1 MSNAF
6 IFPGQ
11 GSQAIGMGKE
21 LYDKYPVSKQVFEEV
36 DDALGYKLSQIIFD
50 GPLAVLTKTENTQ
63 PALMATSIA
72 FVRTIESELGKKIY
86 DLCSLMAGHS
96 LGEYTALCAA
106 GSITL
111 KDAAQILKIRGNA
124 MQNACKGKET
134 AMAACLRISYH
145 DLSEVISYCRDEGIV
160 EIANDNSE
168 SQIIISGE
176 RRAVDRVVSII
187 KDIGKKAIKLNVSA
201 PFHSSLISNASEVMS
216 QALAKINILSPQVP
230 VIQNI
235 SGKLET
241 DPLII
246 RENLVKQVTGLVRWR
261 ETIERFASHNINN
274 ITEIGSG
281 KVLTGLL
288 KRSKHHFNLFN
299 IGSLDELRSFINSC

>member
-1 MSNAF
+1 MSTTF

-36 DDALGYKLSQIIFD
+36 DEALGYKLSKIIFD
-50 GPLAVLTKTENTQ
+50 GPLDLLTQTEYTQ
-63 PALMATSIA
+63 PALMTTSIA
-72 FVRTIESELGKKIY
+72 FVRLVESELGKNIY

-124 MQNACKGKET
+124 MHNACKGQET
-134 AMAACLRISYH
+134 AMAACLGINYNEVEEI
-145 DLSEVISYCRDEGIV
+145 LSHCRDEGIV

-176 RRAVDRVVSII
+176 SRSVDRAVSIV
-187 KDIGKKAIKLNVSA
+187 KDMGKKAIKLNVSA
-201 PFHSSLISNASEVMS
+201 PFHSSLISSASAVMS
-216 QALAKINILSPQVP
+216 QALGKITILSPEVP
-230 VIQNI
+230 IIQNI
-235 SGKLET
+235 SARPET

-261 ETIERFASHNINN
+261 ETIEYFASRNISN
-274 ITEIGSG
+274 IIEIGSG
-281 KVLTGLL
+281 RVLTGLL
-288 KRSKHHFNLFN
+288 KRSKHPFNLGN
-299 IGSLDELRSFINSC
+299 IGTLDESNMFINQ